1 MIMVINMYVKLFLI
15 FILFLYLF
23 KDVYFFDCLDCDDGL
38 IFWLLLFKFLLFFW
52 FLFLGF
58 LILFNFFSFLKF
70 NFFLENFVEIVNGLE
85 LIVLDLFIENDGFV
99 LKLFL
104 GWFVFWGFFL
114 NLV

>member
-15 FILFLYLF
+15 LILFLYLF
-23 KDVYFFDCLDCDDGL
+23 KDVYFFDCLVCDDGL
-38 IFWLLLFKFLLFFW
+38 IFWLFFLLFFW

-58 LILFNFFSFLKF
+58 LFNFYLFLKF

-99 LKLFL
+99 LRLFL

>member
-15 FILFLYLF
+15 LILFLYLF
-23 KDVYFFDCLDCDDGL
+23 KDVYFFDCLVCDDGL
-38 IFWLLLFKFLLFFW
+38 IFWLFFLLFFW

-58 LILFNFFSFLKF
+58 LFNFYLFLKF

-85 LIVLDLFIENDGFV
+85 LIVLDLFKENDGFV
-99 LKLFL
+99 LRLFL